1 MDLLFGARVHCV
13 VPSSCKACP
22 NTHKHTHISM
32 IALRGV
38 IHKDDKEQWKW
49 SGLWTFGSLPPE
61 VGRDLDSLAV
71 KIPNV
76 RPLEYVWEKAYSAAS
91 VEIPSLVPQDEDA
104 IEDVT
109 IEPNGTDTTATE
121 IAKTITKGDAADDA
135 TTESND
141 NTGAT
146 PTRNRVG
153 VDDETTGSAIEV
165 TTAAVPKRDAVQD
178 PPRRDDKCQTVEK
191 HENQSTTIGTEPNS
205 ISQGQQG
212 TTEQVSSTPNVAV
225 VSNPAQTGSDD
236 HKGGNTP
243 PSGLGITFSTML
255 PGDPAYTEASTVVD
269 CPPDGGWDGFFENI
283 IRGRKADNR
292 VAESISL
299 FWNATPPKDARSTF
313 MEQDGDAAF
322 LEPGKIHVR
331 GMGTNQFGIFEL
343 LGSFDTTT
351 KVLDLQRMYV
361 STSDPIPP
369 KPSPSRK
376 VTPVRKSIA
385 SRAYSTR
392 KRKLSWQR
400 RSTLSDD
407 EDEIVGM
414 KRHVGPSKK
423 RPRASS
429 ITPTTADKAA
439 VLETSS
445 QSNTPASLVC
455 VPPAPGNSAKRPSPV
470 ASATS
475 IVPGPK
481 KRGGSSQ
488 ANRTVVH
495 KSSPMSSPNDVT
507 LPAVGDPDEARWR
520 AAHFLYYQRNDPT
533 TDEHAVA
540 TSFVV
545 YEGEF
550 LHGKCIR
557 HGRGVCLY
565 NNGTLY
571 EGEWKRNREHGKGT
585 LMTADR
591 RRIVYT
597 GEWERGRMHGQGTYY
612 FRPGESSLFS
622 TPATST
628 HSKEVV
634 VPRYEGEFKENCRHG
649 NGKYY
654 LPDGST
660 YDGEWRE
667 NLMSG
672 RGMFVWPE
680 GSSYIG
686 QWKDGKRHGQGL
698 LQAANKFTYDGMWV
712 NNAMEGRGIAVYPGG
727 QRYEG
732 LWANGKRDGRGTI
745 QFVNGAVYEG
755 RFREDAIEGQ
765 GTMKMTRTAKVPI
778 DDDGELKEGWMIPI
792 SFQSDI
798 GRIHQKAGFTV
809 GGE

>member
-1 MDLLFGARVHCV
+1 
-13 VPSSCKACP
+13 
-22 NTHKHTHISM
+22 M
-32 IALRGV
+32 IALRGI
-38 IHKDDKEQWKW
+38 IHKDDQDRWKW
-49 SGLWTFGSLPPE
+49 SGLWTFGSLPPQ
-61 VGRDLDSLAV
+61 VGRDLDSLTV
-71 KIPNV
+71 KLPNV

-91 VEIPSLVPQDEDA
+91 TEIPSLVLQPNQDDMDDDVAHGDDGNNDKDDDA
-104 IEDVT
+104 MNKPDEAL
-109 IEPNGTDTTATE
+109 TTATKE
-121 IAKTITKGDAADDA
+121 ITETKTTNGDALEEQ
-135 TTESND
+135 TTEIQGGD
-141 NTGAT
+141 E
-146 PTRNRVG
+146 
-153 VDDETTGSAIEV
+153 ETTASAIEAA
-165 TTAAVPKRDAVQD
+165 TTTKDIPNLASVQD
-178 PPRRDDKCQTVEK
+178 PPKADDTFDAG
-191 HENQSTTIGTEPNS
+191 ENQATTTCNQLNSQQEQSSDLVSGTFDGAVLSNS
-205 ISQGQQG
+205 A
-212 TTEQVSSTPNVAV
+212 E
-225 VSNPAQTGSDD
+225 TGSEQIKRGD
-236 HKGGNTP
+236 TP
-243 PSGLGITFSTML
+243 PPGRAITFSTML
-255 PGDPAYTEASTVVD
+255 PGDPAYTEASTVMD

-292 VAESISL
+292 VSESISL

-313 MEQDGDAAF
+313 MEQDGDAPCI
-322 LEPGKIHVR
+322 EPGQIHVR
-331 GMGTNQFGIFEL
+331 GMGSNQFGVFEL
-343 LGSFDTTT
+343 LGTFDTTT
-351 KVLDLQRMYV
+351 KVLELQRMYV
-361 STSDPIPP
+361 STSDPVPP

-423 RPRASS
+423 RPRVSS
-429 ITPTTADKAA
+429 ITPTSADKAG
-439 VLETSS
+439 LPETTN
-445 QSNTPASLVC
+445 QTK
-455 VPPAPGNSAKRPSPV
+455 PPAILVLPGTGTYPKKPSPV
-470 ASATS
+470 ASAATV
-475 IVPGPK
+475 VPGPK

-488 ANRTVVH
+488 ANNRAVVNN
-495 KSSPMSSPNDVT
+495 KPSSLTSPDDVT

-520 AAHFLYYQRNDPT
+520 AAHFLYYQRNDPS
-533 TDEHAVA
+533 TDENAVA

-591 RRIVYT
+591 RWIVYS
-597 GEWERGRMHGQGTYY
+597 GEWERGRMHGQGIYY
-612 FRPGESSLFS
+612 FRPGESGLFP
-622 TPATST
+622 PAATT
-628 HSKEVV
+628 TTNNTKTQSKEAV

-649 NGKYY
+649 NGKYF

-660 YDGEWRE
+660 YEGEWRE

-672 RGMFVWPE
+672 RGMFVWPD

-698 LQAANKFTYDGMWV
+698 LQAADKFTYDGMWV

-732 LWANGKRDGRGTI
+732 LWANGRRDGRGTI

-765 GTMKMTRTAKVPI
+765 GTMKMTSTAKVPI
-778 DDDGELKEGWMIPI
+778 DDNGELKEGWMIPI

-798 GRIHQKAGFTV
+798 GRIHQKAGFTI